1 MANRVTKGR
10 LISTVE
16 DEEFSKVEEVF
27 TGIKLDRLSVDS
39 LQDYLNSLHEEI
51 SRVNQ
56 EIDKKRLLKK
66 EANSFFKINK
76 IE

>member
-1 MANRVTKGR
+1 M
-10 LISTVE
+10 E
-16 DEEFSKVEEVF
+16 DEEARRVDGVF

-66 EANSFFKINK
+66 EANSFFKMNK